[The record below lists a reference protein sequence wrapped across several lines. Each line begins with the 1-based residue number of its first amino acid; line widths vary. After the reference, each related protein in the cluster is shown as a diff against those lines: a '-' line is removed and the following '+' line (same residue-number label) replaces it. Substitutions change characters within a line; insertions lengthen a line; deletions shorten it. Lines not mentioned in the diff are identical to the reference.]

1 MKKYSF
7 AYNSDKKLEAI
18 DTKEFE
24 SLELATLYFAGVKK
38 LDMDFFLKMYKV
50 FETNGKQTASK

>member
-7 AYNSDKKLEAI
+7 AYNSDKNLEAI
-18 DTKEFE
+18 DTREFE

-38 LDMDFFLKMYKV
+38 LDMDIFLKMYKV

>member
-7 AYNSDKKLEAI
+7 AYGSDKKLEPI
-18 DTKEFE
+18 DTRDFE

-38 LDMDFFLKMYKV
+38 LDLDIFTKIYKV
-50 FETNGKQTASK
+50 FETNGEQTASK